1 MQTATDEWNS
11 PIIVQPY
18 GKQTTSFK
26 NCKITIS
33 DMKPS
38 ADEDLLVVAY
48 GANDTDVSKKLPI
61 VQIDGKYVTP
71 TVKAF

>member
-1 MQTATDEWNS
+1 
-11 PIIVQPY
+11 
-18 GKQTTSFK
+18 
-26 NCKITIS
+26 
-33 DMKPS
+33 MKPI

-61 VQIDGKYVTP
+61 VQIGGKYVAP